1 MNTPLKSFNSPDRL
15 CTPQKSLGF
24 LKGRKPRRVPLSK
37 ENNMDT
43 AAQDSRTRRRSQ
55 SITPLISKAHDNLMS
70 NLDANNSGLSEKAV
84 SPNLAMLKLTPGPSL
99 QERQKLLQEKH
110 QRAKESVDSLAV
122 GGGVS
127 LWPEMNSMRLSAKE
141 GMVLSFSC
149 MAVTLSASLLFRYLH
164 GSLLHSI
171 QLYTATVDRFSAAHP
186 VMRCSQSAL
195 NSTLFA
201 WHTHFLQLLDDIKKQ
216 FETQLLQAHSTYLL
230 YLLLYISA
238 IGTLLYY
245 LADNMIKKSKLTP
258 RRIKVW
264 VLLLVATASWT
275 LLMLR
280 LLVSY
285 QRLEQS
291 IEETVRKLLDELVHL
306 ATLDLNLKMYHNV
319 ATYWKERCLPPLSRG
334 TLSVFGM
341 MPVREVFYYL
351 HYYSVPVLTA
361 LCTPI
366 LQLLLALKE
375 MYMGPV
381 KAYPRSRLKGS

>member
-1 MNTPLKSFNSPDRL
+1 MTSPLKSKSLDAPDL
-15 CTPQKSLGF
+15 FCTPSRTAGL
-24 LKGRKPRRVPLSK
+24 LKGRKARRDPVAK
-37 ENNMDT
+37 ENVGT
-43 AAQDSRTRRRSQ
+43 PVQELQRSPRPQ
-55 SITPLISKAHDNLMS
+55 CITPLISDLMS
-70 NLDANNSGLSEKAV
+70 NLQASNIRLSGKTV
-84 SPNLAMLKLTPGPSL
+84 SPSLAMLRMTPGPTL

-110 QRAKESVDSLAV
+110 QKAKQSVDTLAV

-127 LWPEMNSMRLSAKE
+127 LWPEMDSMRLSAKE
-141 GMVLSFSC
+141 GVILSVSC
-149 MAVTLSASLLFRYLH
+149 MAVTLSACLLFKCLH

-171 QLYTATVDRFSAAHP
+171 QQYTATVDQFSAAHP
-186 VMRCSQSAL
+186 VTHFSQSAL
-195 NSTLFA
+195 NGSLLA
-201 WHTHFLQLLDDIKKQ
+201 WHTHFLQLLDEIKKQ
-216 FETQLLQAHSTYLL
+216 FETELLQAHTAYLL

-238 IGTLLYY
+238 VSTLLYY

-275 LLMLR
+275 FLMMR

-285 QRLEQS
+285 RRLEQGV
-291 IEETVRKLLDELVHL
+291 EETVRKLLDKLAHL
-306 ATLDLNLKMYHNV
+306 ATVNLDLNMYHNV
-319 ATYWKERCLPPLSRG
+319 AAYWKERCLPPLSRG

-341 MPVREVFYYL
+341 VPVREVFYYL

-381 KAYPRSRLKGS
+381 RIKQSRSMAQG